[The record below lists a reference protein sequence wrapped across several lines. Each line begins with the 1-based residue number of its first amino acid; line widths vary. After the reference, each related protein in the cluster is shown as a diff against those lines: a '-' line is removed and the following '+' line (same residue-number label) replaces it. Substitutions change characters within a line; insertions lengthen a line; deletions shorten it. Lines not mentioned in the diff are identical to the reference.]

1 MKKMV
6 LFLMSALMCVAF
18 FSGCAGN
25 TDDYEYVKSKGELII
40 GITYFEPMNYFDDNN
55 KLIGFDTEFAEA
67 VCKALGVT
75 PKFQEI
81 DWDIKESELN
91 SKAID
96 CIWNGFTVTEERR
109 QNVDFSMSY
118 LKNKQCIVIR
128 KADEATY
135 TSLQSLTSA
144 KFGAESESAGQFAI
158 KGNNTLKDVDFTGLG
173 SQQDVLLELKAMTI
187 DAGVIDYIMAK
198 TLIRENSSF
207 SDLMI
212 LEDIDISDEEEYAI
226 GFRKNSSLTGRV
238 NEIILQ
244 LAAEG
249 KIAEIAAKYNLTD
262 LLVDELK

>member
-1 MKKMV
+1 
-6 LFLMSALMCVAF
+6 
-18 FSGCAGN
+18 
-25 TDDYEYVKSKGELII
+25 
-40 GITYFEPMNYFDDNN
+40 
-55 KLIGFDTEFAEA
+55 
-67 VCKALGVT
+67 
-75 PKFQEI
+75 
-81 DWDIKESELN
+81 
-91 SKAID
+91 
-96 CIWNGFTVTEERR
+96 
-109 QNVDFSMSY
+109 
-118 LKNKQCIVIR
+118 
-128 KADEATY
+128 
-135 TSLQSLTSA
+135 
-144 KFGAESESAGQFAI
+144 
-158 KGNNTLKDVDFTGLG
+158 
-173 SQQDVLLELKAMTI
+173 VLLELKAMTI